1 MQQGTNAVQGIVC
14 AAHDLTEVKALE
26 ARGAFIRETFGRY
39 VSDDV
44 VASLLSS
51 PEALKLGG
59 ELRKVTVMMSDLRGF
74 TALAERLTPEEAIRF
89 LNGYLQTMVDL
100 ILHYG
105 GTINEI
111 LGDGILVIF
120 GAPKA
125 AADHAE
131 RAVACGVAMQRA
143 MDEVNA
149 RGRERGLP
157 EVEMG
162 IGIHTG
168 EVIVGNIGSDRRM
181 KYAAVGTHV
190 NLTGRIESYTTGGQ
204 LLISESTLQ
213 EVSSIVTLGRPLR
226 IEPKGARREMT
237 VWELVGIAGSHGLT
251 LLSAEPAMVGLAKE
265 IPIHY
270 AVLEEKHVGRSMLD
284 GSFVRLSVKGAEV
297 RSRASRHA
305 GQRAY
310 YSATRKA
317 ALLRQWQRCWH

>member
-1 MQQGTNAVQGIVC
+1 
-14 AAHDLTEVKALE
+14 
-26 ARGAFIRETFGRY
+26 
-39 VSDDV
+39 
-44 VASLLSS
+44 
-51 PEALKLGG
+51 
-59 ELRKVTVMMSDLRGF
+59 
-74 TALAERLTPEEAIRF
+74 
-89 LNGYLQTMVDL
+89 MVDL
-100 ILHYG
+100 ILRYG

-125 AADHAE
+125 AADDAE

-143 MDEVNA
+143 MDDVNA
-149 RGRERGLP
+149 RGREQGLP

-204 LLISESTLQ
+204 ILISESTLQ
-213 EVSSIVTLGRPLR
+213 EVSPIVEVGRSLR

-237 VWELVGIAGSHGLT
+237 VWEVVGIGGSHGLT
-251 LLSAEPAMVGLAKE
+251 LRMVEPAMVGLVKE
-265 IPIHY
+265 IPIRY

-284 GSFVRLSVKGAEV
+284 ASFVRLSVKGAEV
-297 RSRASRHA
+297 QSAVLVPLLSNLKIWIPEIEA
-305 GQRAY
+305 GAPPVELYAKVVEGTPVAGTGFIVRFTSMAPEV
-310 YSATRKA
+310 AEH
-317 ALLRQWQRCWH
+317 LRQLIL